1 MLNIRKMDSNDRA
14 QVLAMD
20 TEFYSGPAVDHQI
33 PETELLHTF
42 ELAITADYPLDGFIL
57 TDDDGIAG
65 FAYVTWFHSTDV
77 AGLCVLLEEIFIRQS
92 ARGRGYGPE
101 FIRFMFD
108 HYKDARRF
116 RLEVTK
122 ENAAATHVYRKMGF
136 DYISYDQMYKDV
148 DPEAADGRI

>member
-1 MLNIRKMDSNDRA
+1 MLNIRKMESNDRE

-33 PETELLHTF
+33 PESELLHTF
-42 ELAITADYPLDGFIL
+42 ELALRADYPLDGFML
-57 TDDDGIAG
+57 MDDEENAG

-77 AGLCVLLEEIFIRQS
+77 AGLCVMLEEIFIRQS

-101 FIRFMFD
+101 FIRFMFH

-122 ENAAATHVYRKMGF
+122 ENEAASHVYKKMGF
-136 DYISYDQMYKDV
+136 EYISYDQMVRDV
-148 DPEAADGRI
+148 ATEA